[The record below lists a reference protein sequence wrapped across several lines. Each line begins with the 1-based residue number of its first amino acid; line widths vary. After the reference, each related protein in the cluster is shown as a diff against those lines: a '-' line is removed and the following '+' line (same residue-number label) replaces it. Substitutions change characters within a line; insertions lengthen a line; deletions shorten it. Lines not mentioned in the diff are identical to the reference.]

1 MNQFLAQIS
10 IVVDDYDSAIEYYTQ
25 KLHFD
30 LIEDSTLSETKRWV
44 KVKPKG
50 LGTCSLLLAKA
61 STEEQQ
67 SRIGNQ
73 TGGRVFLFLYTDDF
87 KRDYQNL
94 LNHQIT
100 IVREPT
106 VEPYGTVAVFED
118 LYGNLWDLIEPANET
133 NQAIPSAQIPK
144 YNEVVL
150 EPVEGNYKKVLY
162 MSWTVFFGV
171 LITVLVPI
179 FIWIDSLRKSWIIF
193 SAIGT
198 MLLGII
204 TLIAFIEIGFKNL
217 AWALREKD
225 IIFKKGWLF
234 QSTHIIPF
242 GKVQHCELVSGP
254 IGRRF
259 GLASIKLNTAASNHL
274 DISIKGLKKET
285 AEQIKAFIMDKIEVN
300 EHQ

>member
-61 STEEQQ
+61 ATEEQQ

-118 LYGNLWDLIEPANET
+118 LYGNLWDLIEPVSQT
-133 NQAIPSAQIPK
+133 NQAISSAQIPK

-150 EPVEGNYKKVLY
+150 EPVEANYKKVLY
-162 MSWTVFFGV
+162 MSWSVFLGV
-171 LITVLVPI
+171 LITALVPL
-179 FIWIDSLRKSWIIF
+179 FIWIESLQKSWIIF

-198 MLLGII
+198 ILLGIS

-242 GKVQHCELVSGP
+242 IKVQHCELMSGP

-285 AEQIKAFIMDKIEVN
+285 AEQIKAFIMDKIEIN
-300 EHQ
+300 EYQ

>member
-1 MNQFLAQIS
+1 MNQFLARIS
-10 IVVDDYDSAIEYYTQ
+10 IVVDDYDRAIEYYTQ

-30 LIEDSTLSETKRWV
+30 LIEDSKLNDTKRWV
-44 KVKPKG
+44 SVKPKG

-61 STEEQQ
+61 ATDEQQ

-100 IVREPT
+100 IVREPSRET
-106 VEPYGTVAVFED
+106 YGTVAVFKD
-118 LYGNLWDLIEPANET
+118 LYGNLWDLIEPVSQI
-133 NQAIPSAQIPK
+133 NQAISSAQIPK
-144 YNEVVL
+144 YSEVDL
-150 EPVEGNYKKVLY
+150 EPVENSYKKVLY
-162 MSWTVFFGV
+162 ISWSVFLG
-171 LITVLVPI
+171 LIITVLLPI
-179 FIWIDSLRKSWIIF
+179 FYWIESFQKSWIIL
-193 SAIGT
+193 SVIGT
-198 MLLGII
+198 ILLS
-204 TLIAFIEIGFKNL
+204 LIALITFIEIGFKNL
-217 AWALREKD
+217 AWALRDKD

-242 GKVQHCELVSGP
+242 VKVQHCELISGP

-259 GLASIKLNTAASNHL
+259 GLASIKLNTAASNHA
-274 DISIKGLKKET
+274 DISIKGLKHET
-285 AEQIKAFIMDKIEVN
+285 AENLKAFIMNKIEIN